1 MDSRQTTSKEVWL
14 YLKTYKTQSTD
25 LTVRMTRSCLFCS
38 IVNNKITAV
47 IIYEDENFMALMD
60 KYPINHGH
68 SLVIPRSH
76 HESLLSMTPS
86 EVGKLYSIVST
97 VSKAVISVV
106 HADGFSIGQNN
117 GRAANQIIPHVHVH
131 IIPRYAGDI
140 REGKWPSRTI
150 GNTRELII
158 TSQKIRSVLLAHTD
172 IRMHEP

>member
-1 MDSRQTTSKEVWL
+1 MDSHQTTSREVWL
-14 YLKTYKTQSTD
+14 LKTYKMQSTD
-25 LTVRMTRSCLFCS
+25 HTVRMTQSCLFCS
-38 IVNNKITAV
+38 IMNNKIPAV
-47 IIYEDENFMALMD
+47 IIYEDENFVALMD

-86 EVGKLYSIVST
+86 EVGKLYSMVST
-97 VSKAVISVV
+97 VSKAVISAV

-131 IIPRYAGDI
+131 IIPRYAGDS

-150 GNTRELII
+150 GTTQELTI
-158 TSQKIRSVLLAHTD
+158 TSQKIRSVLLAHSD
-172 IRMHEP
+172 IRLHDP

>member
-1 MDSRQTTSKEVWL
+1 M
-14 YLKTYKTQSTD
+14 QSTD
-25 LTVRMTRSCLFCS
+25 HTVRMTQSCLFCS
-38 IVNNKITAV
+38 IINNKIPAV
-47 IIYEDENFMALMD
+47 IIYEDENFVALMD

-97 VSKAVISVV
+97 VSKAVISAV

-131 IIPRYAGDI
+131 IIPRYAGDS

-150 GNTRELII
+150 GNIQELTI
-158 TSQKIRSVLLAHTD
+158 TSQKIRSVLLAHSD

>member
-1 MDSRQTTSKEVWL
+1 
-14 YLKTYKTQSTD
+14 
-25 LTVRMTRSCLFCS
+25 
-38 IVNNKITAV
+38 
-47 IIYEDENFMALMD
+47 MD

-97 VSKAVISVV
+97 VSKAVISAV

-131 IIPRYAGDI
+131 IIPRYAGDS

-150 GNTRELII
+150 GDPQELTI

-172 IRMHEP
+172 IRILEP

>member
-1 MDSRQTTSKEVWL
+1 MQA
-14 YLKTYKTQSTD
+14 TD
-25 LTVRMTRSCLFCS
+25 LTVRMTPSCLFCS
-38 IVNNKITAV
+38 IINNKIPAV

-97 VSKAVISVV
+97 VSKAVISAV

-131 IIPRYAGDI
+131 IIPRYAGDS

-150 GNTRELII
+150 GDPQELTI

-172 IRMHEP
+172 IRILEP

>member
-1 MDSRQTTSKEVWL
+1 MQSKDHTVSM
-14 YLKTYKTQSTD
+14 TQ
-25 LTVRMTRSCLFCS
+25 SCLFCS
-38 IVNNKITAV
+38 IINNKIPAV
-47 IIYEDENFMALMD
+47 IIYEDENFVALMD

-68 SLVIPRSH
+68 CLVIPRSH

-97 VSKAVISVV
+97 VSKAVISAV

-131 IIPRYAGDI
+131 IIPRYAGDS

-150 GNTRELII
+150 GNIQELTI
-158 TSQKIRSVLLAHTD
+158 TSQKIRSVLLAHSD
-172 IRMHEP
+172 IRMHEPQ

>member
-1 MDSRQTTSKEVWL
+1 M
-14 YLKTYKTQSTD
+14 QSTD
-25 LTVRMTRSCLFCS
+25 HTVRMTQSCLFCS
-38 IVNNKITAV
+38 IINNKIPAV
-47 IIYEDENFMALMD
+47 IIYEDDNFVALMD

-97 VSKAVISVV
+97 VSKAVISAV

-131 IIPRYAGDI
+131 IIPRYAGDS

-150 GNTRELII
+150 GNIQELTI
-158 TSQKIRSVLLAHTD
+158 TSQRIRSVLLAHSD
-172 IRMHEP
+172 IRMHDP